1 MDEVKIS
8 KFMSLVLRHEPQAL
22 GIELDSN
29 GWTSFETFAAKM
41 QFKFGVTTDELKRL
55 VATNPKQRF
64 IIEEGK
70 IRANQGHSVEIDL
83 ALKPVLPPDVLFHG
97 TTRNA
102 WASINVQGLL
112 KAERTHVHLS
122 ADIPTA
128 EIVSKRR
135 KGPWVILA
143 VAAKQ
148 LSNAGQNFFK
158 SENGVWLVDHV
169 PPSYI
174 TLNKEWGHP

>member
-22 GIELDSN
+22 GIELDAN
-29 GWTSFETFAAKM
+29 GWTDFEAFAAKM
-41 QFKFGVTTDELKRL
+41 QSKFGVTTDELKRL
-55 VATNPKQRF
+55 VATNPKKRF
-64 IIEEGK
+64 IIENGK
-70 IRANQGHSVEIDL
+70 IRANQGHSLEIDL
-83 ALKPVLPPDVLFHG
+83 GLSPISPPDVLFHG
-97 TTRNA
+97 TTKTA
-102 WASINVQGLL
+102 WASIQVQGLL
-112 KAERTHVHLS
+112 KSERTHVHLS

-135 KGPWVILA
+135 KGPWIILA

-148 LSNAGQNFFK
+148 LNDTGQKFFK

-169 PPSYI
+169 PPDYI
-174 TLNKEWGHP
+174 TVSKEWGHP